1 MLLRVVLLK
10 GGHMSG
16 TKFLPVG
23 AGGFLSPE
31 HVIAVGRW
39 TSAPIR
45 RAARQARAEN
55 RLIDL
60 TYGKAC
66 CWVYFMDSDHLILGT
81 RDTSYLVS
89 RSVGEDDNE
98 RTV

>member
-1 MLLRVVLLK
+1 MLLKVILQK
-10 GGHMSG
+10 GGRMSEY
-16 TKFLPVG
+16 KFLPVG

-39 TSAPIR
+39 TSAPVR
-45 RAARQARAEN
+45 RAARRARVEN

-66 CWVYFMDSDHLILGT
+66 YWVYFMDSDHLILGT
-81 RDTSYLVS
+81 KDLNSFFS
-89 RSVGEDDNE
+89 KSVGEHDDE
-98 RTV
+98 RSI